1 MKSRNTLRRTSDPNQ
16 VIECDSNSHRMSRFN
31 EWMQFTL
38 FVGCYALLNYGYFKI
53 PVDLFM
59 KVIYYHGVVTICAD
73 LINMLAPLEQV
84 LAQQNHLLSAKANLE
99 IVRGCDGAGV
109 LFLVVSAI
117 VAFPSA
123 WRRKLVGLLLGISL
137 IYLIN
142 LLRISI
148 LYFVIAYQ
156 PDWFQLVHVYL
167 APTLM
172 VLVGCCYFAWWA
184 FGSTNKIHEPA

>member
-1 MKSRNTLRRTSDPNQ
+1 MKTRNTSYRISKPNQ
-16 VIECDSNSHRMSRFN
+16 VIVSDSNTHRIDRWH
-31 EWMQFTL
+31 EWLQFIV

-53 PVDLFM
+53 PVELFM
-59 KVIYYHGVVTICAD
+59 NVIYYHGVVIICAD
-73 LINMLAPLEQV
+73 LINMLAPLEHV
-84 LAQQNHLLSAKANLE
+84 LAQQNHLFSAKANLE

-117 VAFPSA
+117 VAFPSS
-123 WRRKLVGLLLGISL
+123 WRRKLIGILLGIGL
-137 IYLIN
+137 IYLFN
-142 LLRISI
+142 LLRISA

-156 PDWFQLVHVYL
+156 PDWFLLVHVYL

-184 FGSTNKIHEPA
+184 FGSTNRFYEPA

>member
-16 VIECDSNSHRMSRFN
+16 VIECDSNSHRISRFN
-31 EWMQFTL
+31 EWLQFIL

-53 PVDLFM
+53 PDDLFM

-73 LINMLAPLEQV
+73 LINMFAPMEQV
-84 LAQQNHLLSAKANLE
+84 LAQHNHLLSVKANLE

-117 VAFPSA
+117 IAFPSTG
-123 WRRKLVGLLLGISL
+123 RRKLIGLLLGIGL
-137 IYLIN
+137 IYLLN

-184 FGSTNKIHEPA
+184 FGSTEKTHEPA

>member
-1 MKSRNTLRRTSDPNQ
+1 MRW
-16 VIECDSNSHRMSRFN
+16 FN
-31 EWMQFTL
+31 KWLQFMV
-38 FVGCYALLNYGYFKI
+38 FIGCYLLLNYGYFKI
-53 PVDLFM
+53 PDDLFM
-59 KVIYYHGVVTICAD
+59 NVIYYHGVVSICAD
-73 LINMLAPLEQV
+73 LINLLAPLEHV

-117 VAFPSA
+117 VAFPSTG
-123 WRRKLVGLLLGISL
+123 RRKLIGLLLGIGL
-137 IYLIN
+137 IYLLN

-148 LYFVIAYQ
+148 LYFVIAYR
-156 PDWFQLVHVYL
+156 PDWFQLLHVYL

-184 FGSTNKIHEPA
+184 FSATEKAHEPA

>member
-1 MKSRNTLRRTSDPNQ
+1 MRRA
-16 VIECDSNSHRMSRFN
+16 SNSNSNGYDSKNHRMGRYK
-31 EWMQFTL
+31 EWLQFTI

-53 PVDLFM
+53 PDDLFLN
-59 KVIYYHGVVTICAD
+59 VIYYHGVVMVCAD
-73 LINMLAPLEQV
+73 LINMLAPLEHV

-117 VAFPSA
+117 VAFPST
-123 WRRKLVGLLLGISL
+123 WLRKLIGLLLGIGL
-137 IYLIN
+137 IYLLN

-148 LYFVIAYQ
+148 LYFVIAYR
-156 PDWFQLVHVYL
+156 PDWFQLIHVYL

-184 FGSTNKIHEPA
+184 FGATENIHEPA